1 MSSGPIGA
9 RRCGAWAAA
18 VGLLLSGTPTAQAP
32 AGAPVGLR
40 TEVATSDPAAGSPAE
55 ARLELARSARAAGD
69 AEAAIRHGLAAL
81 ELHPASPAI
90 LREIL
95 AASESSPDAR
105 AVFGLALHLALCD
118 ARGRPQLERS
128 DKDLLL
134 PKDDA
139 RGVAA
144 AQAAAVVE
152 LARAAGK
159 LRAAEPGSGV
169 VARFLADLA
178 FDLGRDAPAVLA
190 ASAADIDSALADA
203 RVDHDLVFRAL
214 RALLAARVT
223 ATVAAGDAAAAE
235 RAEFEA
241 LDRGVR
247 AARILAG
254 LAAQVGF
261 GDQLEGPEPPALGG
275 LAAEAR
281 EALSKLQ
288 DRAAANAGEPWTLE
302 RLRALGTAERAD
314 FTARHATWA
323 RPGVGV
329 SPNGLYIVR
338 TTCGYETLVGAL
350 ATVEQHHARLAQ
362 WFGGD
367 PFRERPGLIRIEPE
381 HDGLEASGTP
391 FWWAGGFQSGD
402 VTVVRFAW
410 GSIAGLG
417 RTLTH
422 ELTHRFD
429 GTLHPFLPSW
439 LTEGRA
445 VWTGRAYGRVSDAAF
460 VENHLSPWA
469 IQTPFVKGYGGL
481 GKLTKLLDGTID
493 DYRDN
498 YPAGYALFTYLKTW
512 VDEAGTPLFAE
523 PLGRFLKNGRG
534 GRGDPVGFFAAHF
547 ADGEDGRPDGMQAF
561 ADGFGEFLRQC
572 YRYSWG
578 KNDRDAQNAFIEQR
592 YQLGLPREEEW
603 NGRVMDAPTF
613 SWARSRAEPWF
624 GQAHAL
630 AAARLLAEVGET
642 KAAAAAACW
651 SLQVD
656 GWHPDNA
663 ALAVETLEQAGLD
676 AAAWVAASE
685 AARRIPSMPAPDG
698 PSPLLGRL
706 SKTKALSKAL
716 SEAASEH
723 RAAGRAVA
731 EASLAERHDRLA
743 QAFGLEAIGSGVDAS
758 ALGLCPGF
766 DNPHELGVFGW
777 VEDGLTGFEERR
789 VAGLWY
795 ETGTGDI
802 HVGRAKPKDTTG
814 GTDRAAHQ
822 RHAFV
827 RSAEWMAPGRY
838 VLRTRIH
845 FTTSY
850 VSGAVVL
857 GWTRRDHNV
866 RIGFEAGDLMYA
878 IGRSEAE
885 SKVNRVRL
893 RFSSLWERDGPL
905 PGGSPSHVIE
915 FDRPSSYVDLE
926 IHVDGPTVE
935 CWSEGE
941 RVFSYTTPTLSPLEG
956 SIGFAAGQGAYR
968 VQAPTVQRLDRGRIV
983 TPDQGAATL
992 ADLVQRELPGAP
1004 RTETGAIVVWIP
1016 SEEDHDYLVSEVR
1029 RAMYRLALPIREKV
1043 ELPQEWCVMLPPDL
1057 PPEVRKRIDDEIRS
1071 VVPEGLP
1078 LVEQSESRPGVS
1090 SVWVLFVDAQGFV
1103 RSAGS
1108 ADVALP
1114 DGVRVWARHYRPPVL
1129 PGARALR

>member
-1 MSSGPIGA
+1 MHADRI
-9 RRCGAWAAA
+9 
-18 VGLLLSGTPTAQAP
+18 VGLLPAVAALLLAGGARSQAP
-32 AGAPVGLR
+32 AGGPVGTR
-40 TEVATSDPAAGSPAE
+40 SDVATADPAPGSPAD

-69 AEAAIRHGLAAL
+69 EEQAVRHALAAL

-95 AASESSPDAR
+95 TAAASSPDGR

-139 RGVAA
+139 RAVAT
-144 AQAAAVVE
+144 AQAAAVTE
-152 LARAAGK
+152 LARAAAK
-159 LRAAEPGSGV
+159 LRAEEPGSGV

-178 FDLGRDAPAVLA
+178 LDLGRDAPAVLTA
-190 ASAADIDSALADA
+190 AAADLDEALAGM
-203 RVDHDLVFRAL
+203 RVDHDLVFKAL
-214 RALLAARVT
+214 RSLLAARPT
-223 ATVAAGDAAAAE
+223 ATVAGDPDAAA

-281 EALSKLQ
+281 DALSKLQ
-288 DRAAANAGEPWTLE
+288 ERAVSGAGEPWTLE
-302 RLRALGTAERAD
+302 RLRALDAAEQAE

-323 RPGVGV
+323 RPAVGV
-329 SPNGLYIVR
+329 TPTGLYTVQ

-350 ATVEQHHARLAQ
+350 ATVEQHHARLAS
-362 WFGGD
+362 WFGAD
-367 PFRERPGLIRIEPE
+367 PFRDRPGVIRIEPE

-417 RTLTH
+417 HTLTH

-439 LTEGRA
+439 MTEGRA
-445 VWTGRAYGRVSDAAF
+445 VWTARTYGRVADTAF
-460 VENHLSPWA
+460 VENHLSPYA

-481 GKLTKLLDGTID
+481 GNLTKLLDGTID

-512 VDEAGTPLFAE
+512 VGDAGQPLFAE

-534 GRGDPVGFFAAHF
+534 GRTDPVGFFAAHF
-547 ADGEDGRPDGMQAF
+547 ADGKDGRPDGMQAF

-578 KNDRDAQNAFIEQR
+578 RNDRDAANAFIEQR
-592 YQLGLPREEEW
+592 YELGLPREEEW
-603 NGRVMDAPTF
+603 GARVMDAPTF

-630 AAARLLAEVGET
+630 AAARLLTEVGET

-663 ALAVETLEQAGLD
+663 GLAVQTLEQAGFD

-685 AARRIPSMPAPDG
+685 AAKRIPSMARPAG
-698 PSPLLGRL
+698 TSPLLARL
-706 SKTKALSKAL
+706 PKVRALVKAL
-716 SEAASEH
+716 SESAAEH
-723 RAAGRAVA
+723 RAAGRPVA
-731 EASLAERHDRLA
+731 AASLEERRDRVAAAVGLDAVGAEVESA
-743 QAFGLEAIGSGVDAS
+743 
-758 ALGLCPGF
+758 ALGLCPGS

-827 RSAEWMAPGRY
+827 RSAEWMGPGRY

-878 IGRSEAE
+878 IGRSENE

-926 IHVDGPTVE
+926 IRVDGPTVE

-941 RVFSYTTPTLSPLEG
+941 KVFSYTTPSLSPIEG
-956 SIGFAAGQGAYR
+956 SIGFAAGQGAFR
-968 VQAPTVQRLDRGRIV
+968 VQTPTVQRLDRGRIV
-983 TPDQGAATL
+983 APDAGEATL
-992 ADLVQRELPGAP
+992 FDLVQRPLPGAP
-1004 RTETGAIVVWIP
+1004 RTPVGSLVVWIP
-1016 SEEDHDYLVSEVR
+1016 SDDDHDYLVSEVR
-1029 RAMYRLALPIREKV
+1029 RATYRLALPIRERV
-1043 ELPQEWCVMLPPDL
+1043 ELPQEWCVMLPPGL
-1057 PPEVRKRIDDEIRS
+1057 PAEVRARIDKEIRS
-1071 VVPEGLP
+1071 VLPDGLP
-1078 LVEQSESRPGVS
+1078 LVEQAEARPGVS

-1114 DGVRVWARHYRPPVL
+1114 DEVRVWARHYRPPVL

>member
-1 MSSGPIGA
+1 MQAA
-9 RRCGAWAAA
+9 RVVWCRLCCAVPVLGLCLAA
-18 VGLLLSGTPTAQAP
+18 GLRAQAP
-32 AGAPVGLR
+32 TGGPVTLR
-40 TEVATSDPAAGSPAE
+40 TDVATAIPAAGSPAE
-55 ARLELARSARAAGD
+55 ARLELARAARTAGNA
-69 AEAAIRHGLAAL
+69 AEAVRHGLAAL

-90 LREIL
+90 LRGL
-95 AASESSPDAR
+95 LQDCAASPDAQ
-105 AVFGLALHLALCD
+105 AIFGLALHLALCD

-128 DKDLLL
+128 DKDLFL
-134 PKDDA
+134 PKDDGRSLA
-139 RGVAA
+139 T

-159 LRAAEPGSGV
+159 LRADEPGSGV
-169 VARFLADLA
+169 VARFMADLA
-178 FDLGRDAPAVLA
+178 LDLGRDAPAVLA
-190 ASAADIDSALADA
+190 AMAADLDGALAGMQ
-203 RVDHDLVFRAL
+203 VDHELVFRAL
-214 RALLAARVT
+214 RGLLAARVT
-223 ATVAAGDAAAAE
+223 GTSAGDPESAAK
-235 RAEFEA
+235 AEFEA

-247 AARILAG
+247 AARILGG

-261 GDQLEGPEPPALGG
+261 GDQLEGPAPPPLGG

-281 EALSKLQ
+281 EALGKLQ
-288 DRAAANAGEPWTLE
+288 ERAASAAGEPWTLE
-302 RLRALGTAERAD
+302 KLKALTPDERAA
-314 FTARHATWA
+314 FTERHATWA

-329 SPNGLYIVR
+329 TPNGLYTVQ

-350 ATVEQHHARLAQ
+350 ATVEQHHARLAG
-362 WFGGD
+362 WFGVD

-429 GTLHPFLPSW
+429 GTLHSFLPAW
-439 LTEGRA
+439 LVEGRA
-445 VWTGRAYGRVSDAAF
+445 VWTGRAYGRVADSAF
-460 VENHLSPWA
+460 VEHHLSPYA
-469 IQTPFVKGYGGL
+469 IQTPHVKGYGGL
-481 GKLTKLLDGTID
+481 RNLTKLLDGTID

-498 YPAGYALFTYLKTW
+498 YPAGYALFSYLKTW
-512 VDEAGTPLFAE
+512 VDEAGQPLFAE
-523 PLGRFLKNGRG
+523 PLARFLKNGRG
-534 GRGDPVGFFAAHF
+534 GRTDPVGFFAAHF
-547 ADGEDGRPDGMQAF
+547 ADGKSGRPEGMEAF
-561 ADGFGEFLRQC
+561 AQGFGEFLRQC

-578 KNDRDAQNAFIEQR
+578 KNDRDAANAFIEQR

-603 NGRVMDAPTF
+603 GARVMDAPTF

-630 AAARLLAEVGET
+630 AAARLLAEVGEI

-656 GWHPDNA
+656 GWHADNA
-663 ALAVETLEQAGLD
+663 ALAVQALAQAGLD
-676 AAAWVAASE
+676 AAAWVTALEAS
-685 AARRIPSMPAPDG
+685 RRIPSMAAPEG
-698 PSPLLGRL
+698 ASPLLSRL
-706 SKTKALSKAL
+706 PKTRALAKALAES
-716 SEAASEH
+716 AATH

-731 EASLAERHDRLA
+731 AASVGERHDRLA
-743 QAFGLEAIGSGVDAS
+743 RAIGLDPTGDSVPAA
-758 ALGLCPGF
+758 ALGVCPGF
-766 DNPHELGVFGW
+766 DSPHELGVFGW

-795 ETGTGDI
+795 ETGTGDV

-827 RSAEWMAPGRY
+827 RSAEWMGPGRY

-905 PGGSPSHVIE
+905 PGGSPAHVIE

-926 IHVDGPTVE
+926 LRVDGPTVE

-941 RVFSYTTPTLSPLEG
+941 RVFAYTTPSLSPIEG
-956 SIGFAAGQGAYR
+956 SIGFAAGQGAFR
-968 VQAPTVQRLDRGRIV
+968 VQTPTVQRMDRGCIV
-983 TPDQGAATL
+983 EPERGAATL
-992 ADLVQRELPGAP
+992 ADLVQRHLPSAP
-1004 RTETGAIVVWIP
+1004 RTDVGSLVVWIP
-1016 SEEDHDYLVSEVR
+1016 SDEDPDFLVSEVR
-1029 RAMYRLALPIREKV
+1029 RAIYRLALPIRERV
-1043 ELPQEWCVMLPPDL
+1043 ELPQEWCVMVPPGLPAD
-1057 PPEVRKRIDDEIRS
+1057 VRSRIDAEIRS
-1071 VVPEGLP
+1071 VVADGLP
-1078 LVEQSESRPGVS
+1078 IVEQAEARPDVR

-1114 DGVRVWARHYRPPVL
+1114 DEVRVWARHYRPPVL
-1129 PGARALR
+1129 PGERARR